1 VSCRYNLANVV
12 VPQFPSD
19 IHFLPLLA
27 DLLSP
32 PTSPSSSTTPAT
44 PHHPLLSTDEAW
56 EIRSVLLLWL
66 SLLLTVPFNLS
77 ALSSDMIPI
86 SCSIDYT
93 AQQRLF
99 AIPAA
104 GLTRQVILLAV
115 PLLFRPGKEGAYAAL
130 VLARLY
136 SREDAAPGLPGFLDW
151 AGQELREGEQEG
163 EANLIAS
170 IFELLAVLPTLI
182 RPERLDILEE
192 FMDEVLLPHLRGS
205 RTAATSGLIR
215 KLAIKAKGRWWV
227 ARIGSKRCESFIKE
241 WVRKADS
248 LAEDDLPDSIEDLI
262 GDLMSGLG
270 DKVSII
276 FSHNSAD
283 CLGHDCPLLCCQV
296 SGENYSHSSRR
307 LPGTDRRR
315 YSGSL
320 WRDRRRTG
328 HRKLFR
334 YHC

>member
-1 VSCRYNLANVV
+1 VSRHVNPAEEI

-32 PTSPSSSTTPAT
+32 PTSPSSSKTPAT

-77 ALSSDMIPI
+77 ALSTDITPI

-227 ARIGSKRCESFIKE
+227 ARIGSKRCDLIFHQVNPE
-241 WVRKADS
+241 ADS
-248 LAEDDLPDSIEDLI
+248 SAEDELPDSIEDLI

-270 DKVSII
+270 DKVII
-276 FSHNSAD
+276 I
-283 CLGHDCPLLCCQV
+283 C
-296 SGENYSHSSRR
+296 
-307 LPGTDRRR
+307 
-315 YSGSL
+315 
-320 WRDRRRTG
+320 
-328 HRKLFR
+328 
-334 YHC
+334 

>member
-1 VSCRYNLANVV
+1 VGGRQSVSGRSDLSDDI

-44 PHHPLLSTDEAW
+44 PHHPLLSTDDAW

-77 ALSSDMIPI
+77 ALSSDTTPI
-86 SCSIDYT
+86 SCSIDYR

-151 AGQELREGEQEG
+151 AGQEFREGEQEG

-170 IFELLAVLPTLI
+170 MFELLAVLPTLI
-182 RPERLDILEE
+182 RPERLDTLEE

-227 ARIGSKRCESFIKE
+227 ARIGSKRCESLDGI
-241 WVRKADS
+241 
-248 LAEDDLPDSIEDLI
+248 
-262 GDLMSGLG
+262 
-270 DKVSII
+270 VSEE
-276 FSHNSAD
+276 
-283 CLGHDCPLLCCQV
+283 G
-296 SGENYSHSSRR
+296 
-307 LPGTDRRR
+307 
-315 YSGSL
+315 
-320 WRDRRRTG
+320 
-328 HRKLFR
+328 
-334 YHC
+334 